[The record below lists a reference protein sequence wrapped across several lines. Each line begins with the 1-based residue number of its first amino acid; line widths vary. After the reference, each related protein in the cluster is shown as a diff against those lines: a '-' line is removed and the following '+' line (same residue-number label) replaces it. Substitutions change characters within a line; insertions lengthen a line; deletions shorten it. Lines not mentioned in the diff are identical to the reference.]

1 MKVIESRGSFMH
13 KINVRFLLMGLFFF
27 LYGMLR
33 RSPVIL
39 VAGSAFLLY
48 AFFSKSMVQ
57 PKENIFKPKLRLNAK
72 TSKSGKKNK
81 GKWRAIR
88 WRATN

>member
-1 MKVIESRGSFMH
+1 
-13 KINVRFLLMGLFFF
+13 
-27 LYGMLR
+27 MLR

-72 TSKSGKKNK
+72 TSKSGEKTKESD
-81 GKWRAIR
+81 GK
-88 WRATN
+88 

>member
-1 MKVIESRGSFMH
+1 MKVIESRGSFMN

-27 LYGMLR
+27 IYGMLR

-48 AFFSKSMVQ
+48 AFF
-57 PKENIFKPKLRLNAK
+57 
-72 TSKSGKKNK
+72 
-81 GKWRAIR
+81 
-88 WRATN
+88 

>member
-1 MKVIESRGSFMH
+1 
-13 KINVRFLLMGLFFF
+13 
-27 LYGMLR
+27 MLR

-57 PKENIFKPKLRLNAK
+57 PKKNLFKPELRLNAK
-72 TSKSGKKNK
+72 TSKSDKKTKESDGK
-81 GKWRAIR
+81 
-88 WRATN
+88 

>member
-1 MKVIESRGSFMH
+1 MKLIESRGSFMH

-27 LYGMLR
+27 IYGMLR

-39 VAGSAFLLY
+39 VAGSAFLFY

-72 TSKSGKKNK
+72 TSKSGEKTKESD
-81 GKWRAIR
+81 GK
-88 WRATN
+88 

>member
-1 MKVIESRGSFMH
+1 MKVIESRGSFMN

-72 TSKSGKKNK
+72 TSKSGEKTKKSD
-81 GKWRAIR
+81 GK
-88 WRATN
+88 